1 MRASATLVAELGADG
16 TTRLPVLRS
25 QAPLILRQTPE
36 AVYLVGGAAGP
47 LGGDVLELRID
58 VREGATLR
66 LRTSPRRW
74 RCPAA
79 TAGSRC
85 CPSR

>member
-1 MRASATLVAELGADG
+1 M
-16 TTRLPVLRS
+16 LRS

-58 VREGATLR
+58 VRAGATLR
-66 LRTSPRRW
+66 LRT
-74 RCPAA
+74 AA
-79 TAGSRC
+79 AAVALPGRDGRSRC
-85 CPSR
+85 CR

>member
-1 MRASATLVAELGADG
+1 VRASAALVAELGADG
-16 TTRLPVLRS
+16 STRLPVQRS
-25 QAPLILRQTPE
+25 QAPLILRRTPE

-47 LGGDVLELRID
+47 LGGDVLELQIE

-66 LRTSPRRW
+66 LRT
-74 RCPAA
+74 AA
-79 TAGSRC
+79 AAVTAGSRC